1 MRAAMLIVSVVLGVL
16 PLLGV
21 GYIALSDWALSV
33 DGLFLMLILL
43 TVGGVFLL
51 NAAWEA
57 KSLGLIPKRKKA
69 AADAG
74 SKAAHGA

>member
-1 MRAAMLIVSVVLGVL
+1 MRASMLMVSVVLGVL

-33 DGLFLMLILL
+33 DGLFLMLILA

-57 KSLGLIPKRKKA
+57 KSLGLIPKRKS
-69 AADAG
+69 DSG